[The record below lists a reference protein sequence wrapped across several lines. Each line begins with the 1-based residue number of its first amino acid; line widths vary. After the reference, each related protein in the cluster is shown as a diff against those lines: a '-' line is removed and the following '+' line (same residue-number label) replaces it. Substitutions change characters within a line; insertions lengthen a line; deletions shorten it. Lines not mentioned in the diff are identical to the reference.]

1 MEGGGWGGGREA
13 YCTQLA
19 GGSLTFAFLLI
30 QITLDDFAPAFSA
43 LVVFHLQ
50 NHMFRQASPK
60 RRPKQCS
67 RKLVPET
74 HNTEHAGI
82 CTSMQTAS
90 HGFLMLRTR
99 FVEDPRQFWIQLT
112 GDWTLEQRPQRKAC
126 SCSPGMQC
134 RSLSCLRAR
143 QLGAHPCST
152 CQSAG
157 SVHTNGPLLQPS
169 SSTKPI
175 SHVSQ
180 LPHDKCNTTTYLLG

>member
-1 MEGGGWGGGREA
+1 MRRG
-13 YCTQLA
+13 Q
-19 GGSLTFAFLLI
+19 GSLEHSACWGEPNFRIFAYPNHFGRFC
-30 QITLDDFAPAFSA
+30 TRVFGFSRFSPAKSH
-43 LVVFHLQ
+43 V
-50 NHMFRQASPK
+50 QASPK

-169 SSTKPI
+169 SSTKQI